1 MSDNREFDPRFNPA
15 FQRGYDGPL
24 PDASAPA
31 RETASPPARAVAAEP
46 APLPRLEASAAPDQR
61 DEYDDRFIESEVA
74 GPRRVNPF
82 LIVLGA
88 VSAVLVGGGL
98 LLVSRLRDLFADTQS
113 SSSFD
118 YVTLQ
123 VLTTAAPLVIC
134 LGLATAIGVLF
145 VFAVRWN
152 RWN

>member
-1 MSDNREFDPRFNPA
+1 MSDDGEFDPRFNPA
-15 FQRGYDGPL
+15 FQRGYDGPI

-31 RETASPPARAVAAEP
+31 RETPTPAARAVASEP
-46 APLPRLEASAAPDQR
+46 APLPRLEPQPEQDR
-61 DEYDDRFIESEVA
+61 DYDDRFIESEVA

-82 LIVLGA
+82 LLVLGA
-88 VSAVLVGGGL
+88 VSALLVGGGL
-98 LLVSRLRDLFADTQS
+98 LLVLRLRDLFEDTQS

-118 YVTLQ
+118 FVTLQ
-123 VLTTAAPLVIC
+123 VLTAAAPLVIC
-134 LGLATAIGVLF
+134 LGLATGIGVLF

>member
-15 FQRGYDGPL
+15 FQRGYDGPI

-31 RETASPPARAVAAEP
+31 RETASPPARATAAEP
-46 APLPRLEASAAPDQR
+46 FPLPRLEASPTPDHH

-74 GPRRVNPF
+74 GPRRMNPF

-88 VSAVLVGGGL
+88 VSAILVGGGL
-98 LLVSRLRDLFADTQS
+98 FLVSRLRDLFEDTQS

-118 YVTLQ
+118 FVTLN
-123 VLTTAAPLVIC
+123 VLSAIAPLIIC